1 MPDFWENVLRFP
13 MFFISSSVGL
23 IFTITGPFLNLL
35 KRPKTSLIFLIV
47 ILALLLGLILTLK
60 SMLEIT

>member
-13 MFFISSSVGL
+13 MFFISSTVGL

-35 KRPKTSLIFLIV
+35 KRPKTTIIFV
-47 ILALLLGLILTLK
+47 TILATLVFCLILTLK